1 MEKEPNKNSENANS
15 MLYVNF
21 NQDGS
26 CFAVGT
32 QTGFRII
39 NSIPFKNNFCRDMNG
54 GIGLIE
60 MLNRSNIVAL
70 IGGGKSPRYAS
81 NKLVLWDDHKAKEI
95 SEMRFMSHVK
105 NVKMKRDRI
114 FVVTEDKIYVFNF
127 NTLELLDSL
136 ETKNNNKGIISI
148 SIKGNT
154 IVAYPDKNEIGS
166 VKVKD
171 YDKQNEITIK
181 AHKGPINCLQ
191 LNKDG
196 TILATA
202 SDKGTLIRL
211 FDTSTGEPIQELRR
225 GSENADIFSIAFDD
239 SNKFLAVSSDRK
251 TIHIFIINT
260 NKEEKIEKNE
270 NNENTA
276 SNKKSVFGNFANFF
290 NMGKK
295 YFNSEWSFAQ
305 FKVNSPKSIC
315 TFGPDNSIIVVS
327 NDGKYYQATFDP
339 KVGGEC
345 TKVQEKNIF

>member
-1 MEKEPNKNSENANS
+1 MEKEPNKNSEKANS

-136 ETKNNNKGIISI
+136 ETKNNQKGIISI
-148 SIKGNT
+148 SVKGNT
-154 IVAYPDKNEIGS
+154 IIAYPDKNEIGS

-171 YDKQNEITIK
+171 YDKQSEITIK

-211 FDTSTGEPIQELRR
+211 FDTSNGEPIQELRR

-251 TIHIFIINT
+251 TIHIFIINI

-270 NNENTA
+270 NNENMYCFSITRN
-276 SNKKSVFGNFANFF
+276 SQKFICIIKS
-290 NMGKK
+290 
-295 YFNSEWSFAQ
+295 YR
-305 FKVNSPKSIC
+305 
-315 TFGPDNSIIVVS
+315 
-327 NDGKYYQATFDP
+327 
-339 KVGGEC
+339 
-345 TKVQEKNIF
+345 KNVCIF

>member
-127 NTLELLDSL
+127 NTLELVDSL

-148 SIKGNT
+148 SVKGNT

-211 FDTSTGEPIQELRR
+211 FDTSNGEAIQELRR
-225 GSENADIFSIAFDD
+225 GSENADIFSIA
-239 SNKFLAVSSDRK
+239 L
-251 TIHIFIINT
+251 
-260 NKEEKIEKNE
+260 IEK
-270 NNENTA
+270 
-276 SNKKSVFGNFANFF
+276 
-290 NMGKK
+290 
-295 YFNSEWSFAQ
+295 Q
-305 FKVNSPKSIC
+305 F
-315 TFGPDNSIIVVS
+315 
-327 NDGKYYQATFDP
+327 
-339 KVGGEC
+339 
-345 TKVQEKNIF
+345 IFLLLI

>member
-1 MEKEPNKNSENANS
+1 MEKDSNNNSENPNS
-15 MLYVNF
+15 ILYVNF
-21 NQDGS
+21 NQDNS

-39 NSIPFKNNFCRDMNG
+39 NTIPFKNNFCRDMNG
-54 GIGLIE
+54 GIGVIE

-70 IGGGKSPRYAS
+70 IGGGKSPRYAA

-114 FVVTEDKIYVFNF
+114 FVVTEDKIYAFNF
-127 NTLELLDSL
+127 NTLELLDTI
-136 ETKNNNKGIISI
+136 ETKNNTKGIISI
-148 SIKGNT
+148 SVKGNT
-154 IVAYPDKNEIGS
+154 IIAYPDKNEIGS

-171 YDKQNEITIK
+171 YDKQSEITIK

-211 FDTSTGEPIQELRR
+211 FDTATGEPIQELRR
-225 GSENADIFSIAFDD
+225 GTENADIFAISFDD

-251 TIHIFIINT
+251 TIHIFIINI
-260 NKEEKIEKNE
+260 KEEKSDKKD
-270 NNENTA
+270 NNENA
-276 SNKKSVFGNFANFF
+276 VSNKKSVFGKFSNFF
-290 NMGKK
+290 GMGKK

-305 FKVNSPKSIC
+305 FKVNTKSIC

-327 NDGKYYQATFDP
+327 NDGKYYQANFDP

-345 TKVQEKNIF
+345 TKIQEQNIF

>member
-1 MEKEPNKNSENANS
+1 MEKETNNNSENANS

-39 NSIPFKNNFCRDMNG
+39 NSMPFKNNFCRDMNG

-114 FVVTEDKIYVFNF
+114 FVVTEDKIYAFNF

-148 SIKGNT
+148 SVKGDT
-154 IVAYPDKNEIGS
+154 VVAYPDKNEIGS
-166 VKVKD
+166 VKVKN
-171 YDKQNEITIK
+171 YDKQNEIIIK

-211 FDTSTGEPIQELRR
+211 FDTSTGEAIQELRR

-239 SNKFLAVSSDRK
+239 ANKFLAVSSDRK
-251 TIHIFIINT
+251 TIHIFIINI

-270 NNENTA
+270 NNENSA
-276 SNKKSVFGNFANFF
+276 SNKKSVFGKFSNILG
-290 NMGKK
+290 MGKK

-327 NDGKYYQATFDP
+327 NDGKYYHATFDP
-339 KVGGEC
+339 KEGGEC
-345 TKVQEKNIF
+345 KKVQEHNIF

>member
-1 MEKEPNKNSENANS
+1 MEKESNNNSENANS

-60 MLNRSNIVAL
+60 MLNRSNIIAL

-114 FVVTEDKIYVFNF
+114 FVVTDDKIYVFNF

-148 SIKGNT
+148 SVKGNT

-211 FDTSTGEPIQELRR
+211 FDTSNGEPLQELRR

-251 TIHIFIINT
+251 TIHIFIINI

-270 NNENTA
+270 NNENSAT
-276 SNKKSVFGNFANFF
+276 NKKSVFGNFANFLG
-290 NMGKK
+290 MGKK

-315 TFGPDNSIIVVS
+315 TFGPDNSIFVVS
-327 NDGKYYQATFDP
+327 YDGKYYQVGFDP
-339 KVGGEC
+339 INNSESYKI
-345 TKVQEKNIF
+345 QEERF

>member
-1 MEKEPNKNSENANS
+1 MEKEANNNTENANS

-32 QTGFRII
+32 QSGFRII

-114 FVVTEDKIYVFNF
+114 FVVTEDKIYIFNF
-127 NTLELLDSL
+127 NNLELLDSL

-148 SIKGNT
+148 SVKGNT

-171 YDKQNEITIK
+171 YDK
-181 AHKGPINCLQ
+181 
-191 LNKDG
+191 
-196 TILATA
+196 
-202 SDKGTLIRL
+202 
-211 FDTSTGEPIQELRR
+211 
-225 GSENADIFSIAFDD
+225 EN
-239 SNKFLAVSSDRK
+239 
-251 TIHIFIINT
+251 
-260 NKEEKIEKNE
+260 
-270 NNENTA
+270 
-276 SNKKSVFGNFANFF
+276 
-290 NMGKK
+290 
-295 YFNSEWSFAQ
+295 
-305 FKVNSPKSIC
+305 
-315 TFGPDNSIIVVS
+315 
-327 NDGKYYQATFDP
+327 
-339 KVGGEC
+339 
-345 TKVQEKNIF
+345 

>member
-1 MEKEPNKNSENANS
+1 MEKETNNNTENANS

-32 QTGFRII
+32 QSGFRII

-54 GIGLIE
+54 GIGIIE

-251 TIHIFIINT
+251 TVHIFIINKEKEIQQEQ
-260 NKEEKIEKNE
+260 NEKEEN
-270 NNENTA
+270 A
-276 SNKKSVFGNFANFF
+276 VSNKKSMFGNFANYFGF
-290 NMGKK
+290 GKK

-305 FKVNSPKSIC
+305 FKVNSTKSIC

-327 NDGKYYQATFDP
+327 NEGKYYQATFDP

-345 TKVQEKNIF
+345 KKIQEKNIF